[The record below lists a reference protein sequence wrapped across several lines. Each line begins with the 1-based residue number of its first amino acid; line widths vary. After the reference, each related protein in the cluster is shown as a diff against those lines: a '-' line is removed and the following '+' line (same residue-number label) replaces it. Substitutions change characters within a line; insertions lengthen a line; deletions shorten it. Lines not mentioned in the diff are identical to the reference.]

1 MNTTTTVAKKAINAP
16 MKSIMQSLKS
26 SQVTGYIERVIIDPS
41 AASFKAT
48 IKRHDK
54 FFVKSAKNDVING
67 IRTTSQMLNDGRIKI
82 GVKCKA
88 SQEEFGMYRWDDKAE
103 VDKVVK
109 ENDHAMDDIR
119 YFAYTVLKREF
130 KYK

>member
-1 MNTTTTVAKKAINAP
+1 M
-16 MKSIMQSLKS
+16 
-26 SQVTGYIERVIIDPS
+26 
-41 AASFKAT
+41 
-48 IKRHDK
+48 
-54 FFVKSAKNDVING
+54 KSAKNDVLNG

-103 VDKVVK
+103 EDKVIK

-119 YFAYTVLKREF
+119 YFAYTIAKREF

>member
-1 MNTTTTVAKKAINAP
+1 M
-16 MKSIMQSLKS
+16 
-26 SQVTGYIERVIIDPS
+26 
-41 AASFKAT
+41 
-48 IKRHDK
+48 
-54 FFVKSAKNDVING
+54 KSAKNDVLNG

-103 VDKVVK
+103 EAKVIK

-119 YFAYTVLKREF
+119 YFAYTILRKTF
-130 KYK
+130 KYND

>member
-1 MNTTTTVAKKAINAP
+1 
-16 MKSIMQSLKS
+16 
-26 SQVTGYIERVIIDPS
+26 
-41 AASFKAT
+41 
-48 IKRHDK
+48 
-54 FFVKSAKNDVING
+54 
-67 IRTTSQMLNDGRIKI
+67 MLNDGRIKI

-103 VDKVVK
+103 EDKVIK

-119 YFAYTVLKREF
+119 YFAYTIAKREF